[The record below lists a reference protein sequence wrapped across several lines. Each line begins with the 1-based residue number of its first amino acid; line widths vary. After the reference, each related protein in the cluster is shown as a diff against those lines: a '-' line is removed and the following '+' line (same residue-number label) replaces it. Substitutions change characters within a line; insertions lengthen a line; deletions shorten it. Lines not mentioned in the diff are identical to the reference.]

1 MLVSAP
7 PLSFRD
13 GRSLAPNRKYGHA
26 ALRSLERRGE
36 NLTAGRGFLDQLS
49 VVFFLHPSSFLRLG
63 VGGRFPRDSTSARD
77 RPCSLQGA
85 WLLFSP
91 FRLHALWPFMRT
103 RSPWRSADRTSAPR
117 ASPVP
122 LFPLIPHGMARFQGI
137 RAPDGP
143 ATSQVTPATIEW
155 RVA

>member
-36 NLTAGRGFLDQLS
+36 NLTAGRGFLDPLS

-77 RPCSLQGA
+77 RPCLLQGVR
-85 WLLFSP
+85 LLFSP

-103 RSPWRSADRTSAPR
+103 RSLWCSADFLYSCTQSFARVSNPSSCLR
-117 ASPVP
+117 NC
-122 LFPLIPHGMARFQGI
+122 LISGGTGSGRCCNQSNVSSNH
-137 RAPDGP
+137 
-143 ATSQVTPATIEW
+143 
-155 RVA
+155 